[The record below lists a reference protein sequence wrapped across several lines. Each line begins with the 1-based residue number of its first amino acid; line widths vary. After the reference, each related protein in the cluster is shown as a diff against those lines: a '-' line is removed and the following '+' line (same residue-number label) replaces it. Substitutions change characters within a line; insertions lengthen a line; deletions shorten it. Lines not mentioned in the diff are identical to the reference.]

1 MAVLG
6 FNITRIELRK
16 EPSAIPQ
23 GQVEVRL
30 TPKIEDVRLGEMVT
44 PTGKINGVEIVFTYE
59 IAYNPD
65 IAHGVVEGKVLYL
78 PPQKDKVDEIIDLWE
93 NEKQI
98 DSIAFAETINFLTV
112 ELSPVLMILAKEL
125 RLPYHVPLPRVEV
138 RTQG

>member
-6 FNITRIELRK
+6 FNITRIELKK

-23 GQVEVRL
+23 GQVEVKL
-30 TPKIEDVRLGEMVT
+30 TPKIEDVRLGEMIT
-44 PTGKINGVEIVFTYE
+44 PTGKINGVEIVFKYE

-65 IAHGVVEGKVLYL
+65 IAQGVVEGKVLYL
-78 PPQKDKVDEIIDLWE
+78 PPQKDKIDEIIDMWE
-93 NEKQI
+93 KEKQI
-98 DSIAFAETINFLTV
+98 ESVMFAEAINFLTV
-112 ELSPVLMILAKEL
+112 ELTPALMILAKEL

>member
-6 FNITRIELRK
+6 FNITRIELKK

-23 GQVEVRL
+23 GQVEVKL
-30 TPKIEDVRLGEMVT
+30 TPKIEEVRLGEMIT
-44 PTGKINGVEIVFTYE
+44 PTGKINGVEIVFKYE

-65 IAHGVVEGKVLYL
+65 IAQGIVEGMVLYL
-78 PPQKDKVDEIIDLWE
+78 PPQKERIDEIIDMWE
-93 NEKQI
+93 KEKQI
-98 DSIAFAETINFLTV
+98 DSVMFAEVVNFLTM
-112 ELSPVLMILAKEL
+112 ELTPVLMVLAKEL